1 MNFRNQTVY
10 YHLDTE
16 AESMTVLLLIII
28 YIAFISLGL
37 PDSLLG
43 AAWPAM
49 SGDLGVPLSTA
60 GIVSMII
67 AGGTILSSLMSNR
80 LIHRF
85 GTGKIMLVSVA
96 ATALALTGFSFA
108 SSLWMICL
116 LAIPLGL
123 GAGAVDA
130 ALNNFV
136 ALHYK
141 ARHMNW
147 LHCMWG
153 VGATAGPII
162 LASSLAGHSGWTGGY
177 RTISI
182 IQFALVAILACS
194 VPIWRMVESKSPV
207 GADEEKKYITH
218 KQALRTP
225 GVKLALLTFF
235 CFVGFETSAGL
246 WASSYLVTQKGL
258 DAATAALWASMFFGG
273 IMTGRIISGFLSIR
287 LSNKMMIRIGC
298 GIALIAAVL
307 LLLPLPA
314 GFSMAGFIL
323 LGLGSAPLYPSMIH
337 ETPRRFGKAV
347 SQAAIGL
354 QMACAYV
361 GTTFLP
367 PLEGLLSRW
376 LTLSLIPWAVLIL
389 VCGGIAF
396 SEALNRTISRQ
407 KRAE

>member
-1 MNFRNQTVY
+1 
-10 YHLDTE
+10 
-16 AESMTVLLLIII
+16 MTVFLLIII

-49 SGDLGVPLSTA
+49 SGDMGAPLSVA
-60 GIVSMII
+60 GVVSMIV
-67 AGGTILSSLMSNR
+67 AGGTIISSLTSNR

-85 GTGKIMLVSVA
+85 GTGRVMLVSVV
-96 ATALALTGFSFA
+96 ATALALMGFSFS

-123 GAGAVDA
+123 GGGAVDA
-130 ALNNFV
+130 ALNNYV
-136 ALHYK
+136 ALHYQ

-153 VGATAGPII
+153 VGATAGPVI
-162 LASSLAGHSGWTGGY
+162 LASSISGAGGWAGGY

-194 VPIWRMVESKSPV
+194 MPLWRIVESRSLNNPAEGKSYV
-207 GADEEKKYITH
+207 TH

-235 CFVGFETSAGL
+235 CFVGFEASAGL

-273 IMTGRIISGFLSIR
+273 IMAGRAVSGVLSIK
-287 LSNKMMIRIGC
+287 LNNKLMIRIGL
-298 GIALIAAVL
+298 GIALAASIL
-307 LLLPLPA
+307 LVLPLPA
-314 GFSMAGFIL
+314 EFSMAGFIL
-323 LGLGSAPLYPSMIH
+323 LGLGSAPLYPSMVH
-337 ETPRRFGKAV
+337 ETPRRFGKVV

-354 QMACAYV
+354 QMACAYI
-361 GTTFLP
+361 GSTFLP

-376 LTLSLIPWAVLIL
+376 LSLALIPWAILIL
-389 VCGGIAF
+389 VCGGILM
-396 SEALNRTISRQ
+396 SEVLNRTIQRQ
-407 KRAE
+407 KLSACDAEPKPREAG

>member
-1 MNFRNQTVY
+1 LEVEILTVF
-10 YHLDTE
+10 
-16 AESMTVLLLIII
+16 LLFVI

-49 SGDLGVPLSTA
+49 SRDLGVSLSMA
-60 GIVSMII
+60 GVVSMII

-85 GTGKIMLVSVA
+85 GTGKVMLISVA
-96 ATALALTGFSFA
+96 ATALALMGFSFA
-108 SSLWMICL
+108 SSLWVICL

-130 ALNNFV
+130 ALNNYV

-162 LASSLAGHSGWTGGY
+162 LASFLSTQSGWAGGY
-177 RTISI
+177 KAISFIQI
-182 IQFALVAILACS
+182 ILVAILACS
-194 VPIWRMVESKSPV
+194 IPVWRIVESKSPS
-207 GADEEKKYITH
+207 GPADEKTYITA
-218 KQALRTP
+218 KQAIRTP
-225 GVKLALLTFF
+225 GLKLALLTFF
-235 CFVGFETSAGL
+235 CFVGFESSAGL

-258 DAATAALWASMFFGG
+258 DAATAALWASLYFGG
-273 IMTGRIISGFLSIR
+273 TMIGRIISGFLSIR
-287 LSNKMMIRIGC
+287 LSSKMMIRVGC
-298 GIALIAAVL
+298 SLALVAAIMLV
-307 LLLPLPA
+307 LPLPSEFSLA
-314 GFSMAGFIL
+314 GFVL
-323 LGLGSAPLYPSMIH
+323 LGLGNAPLYPSMIH
-337 ETPRRFGKAV
+337 ETPRRFGKTV

-354 QMACAYV
+354 QMAFAYI

-376 LTLSLIPWAVLIL
+376 FTLSLIPWAVLIL
-389 VCGGIAF
+389 VCGGLVF
-396 SEALNRTISRQ
+396 SEMLNRTTKRQ
-407 KRAE
+407 KGVVCF

>member
-1 MNFRNQTVY
+1 
-10 YHLDTE
+10 
-16 AESMTVLLLIII
+16 MTVFLLIII

-43 AAWPAM
+43 AAWPVM
-49 SGDLGVPLSTA
+49 SGDLGVTLPVA

-85 GTGKIMLVSVA
+85 GTGKVMLVSVA
-96 ATALALTGFSFA
+96 ATALALLGISFA
-108 SSLWMICL
+108 PTLWLICL
-116 LAIPLGL
+116 MAIPLGL
-123 GAGAVDA
+123 GGGAVDA

-153 VGATAGPII
+153 VGATAGPIVMAAF
-162 LASSLAGHSGWTGGY
+162 LARQSGWAGGY
-177 RTISI
+177 RAVSF
-182 IQFALVAILACS
+182 IQIALVAILAGS
-194 VPIWRMVESKSPV
+194 LPVWRKVEEKSPA
-207 GADEEKKYITH
+207 GPADEKQYVTH

-235 CFVGFETSAGL
+235 CFVGFESSAGL

-258 DAATAALWASMFFGG
+258 EPAAAALWASMFFGG
-273 IMTGRIISGFLSIR
+273 IMAGRVVSGLLSIG
-287 LSNKMMIRIGC
+287 LSNKTMIRIGC
-298 GIALIAAVL
+298 GLALAAAIL
-307 LLLPLPA
+307 LVLPLPA
-314 GFSMAGFIL
+314 GFSMGGFIL

-347 SQAAIGL
+347 SQAVIGL
-354 QMACAYV
+354 QMACAYM

-367 PLEGLLSRW
+367 PLEGFLSRW
-376 LTLSLIPWAVLIL
+376 FSLSLIPWAICIL
-389 VCGGIAF
+389 VVGGMIF
-396 SEALNRTISRQ
+396 SEMLNRTVRRHQ
-407 KRAE
+407 AVAQ